1 MHWIALLTAGLALI
15 LARTL
20 RAPGRSGMFTG
31 LAFFLSAFAVTSFAI
46 RVGSEQ
52 AEITR
57 PTEYDQFV
65 TYAAEQVRNE
75 PDTPFVVF
83 VGASFSRNAIDDEAL
98 TAQLRAAGYPHRV
111 VNLSLQ
117 GASLQ
122 ERDAHLWQ
130 FMRMTGM
137 APDVVFLEVA
147 DLFDSNPAY
156 VFNVAKFSDRAIE
169 QFDPNSTY
177 WSMKGLAQGACHGM
191 ADCVKN
197 WVLLK
202 VHAAMN
208 WTNIGLLET
217 GEAAGDVEPF
227 PSFDPQNMPRETF
240 DWPVDEIVEA
250 LNVPAEIH
258 PETGPSWA
266 RLFRLDQRER
276 LQEAGVRRIAYYYPP
291 VLPPEDRQYVARLCA
306 GELAEYPCIAPVDR
320 QLLSQLE
327 GEVWLDHEHLLT
339 EGAEVYTTWLA
350 GQIESWGALQ

>member
-65 TYAAEQVRNE
+65 TYAAEQVRAE
-75 PDTPFVVF
+75 PATPFVVF

-191 ADCVKN
+191 AD
-197 WVLLK
+197 
-202 VHAAMN
+202 
-208 WTNIGLLET
+208 
-217 GEAAGDVEPF
+217 
-227 PSFDPQNMPRETF
+227 
-240 DWPVDEIVEA
+240 
-250 LNVPAEIH
+250 
-258 PETGPSWA
+258 
-266 RLFRLDQRER
+266 
-276 LQEAGVRRIAYYYPP
+276 
-291 VLPPEDRQYVARLCA
+291 
-306 GELAEYPCIAPVDR
+306 
-320 QLLSQLE
+320 
-327 GEVWLDHEHLLT
+327 
-339 EGAEVYTTWLA
+339 
-350 GQIESWGALQ
+350 